1 MLCRLFGDGGY
12 VHRNKVVELY
22 LQIHR
27 THRHVE
33 GQPDTLS
40 AALGTPPP
48 APLSLSS
55 FFFVVVF
62 RSFSFS
68 LFFVLLTPAL
78 TSINC
83 VD

>member
-1 MLCRLFGDGGY
+1 VLCRLFGDGGY

-40 AALGTPPP
+40 AALGTPPRRRV
-48 APLSLSS
+48 S
-55 FFFVVVF
+55 V
-62 RSFSFS
+62 
-68 LFFVLLTPAL
+68 
-78 TSINC
+78 N
-83 VD
+83 